1 MEDCFSLAALPLRRT
16 DGAAGLRACSRV
28 TERAGLTLSEGEI
41 TRLLERRAAALRDT
55 GRVEFGEGILPKLIY
70 AFYDSPWLAPDN
82 YADTL
87 AELQDLFYYYKNE
100 SLGRLTDD
108 ALLAAM
114 RKAFDGPAQ
123 GSLEYLGGTA
133 LERLCREGMAR
144 LYPDARE
151 EDEPYRRLRYE
162 LDTIGHMGYVDY
174 FLIVWDFI
182 HYAKSQ
188 GIMVGPGRGSGAGS
202 IVAYSLGITMLD
214 PLKYNLLFERFLN
227 PERVTMPDIDVDF
240 CYERRQEVID
250 YVARKYGEDHV
261 SQIITFGTM
270 AAKGVIRDV
279 GRVLSIPY
287 NEVDS
292 VAKLVPATLHITL
305 DDALK
310 LSKQLKDQY
319 EADPKIRR
327 LIDMAKALEG
337 MPRHASTHAA
347 GVVITKK
354 PVYEYVPLARNDESI
369 VCQYTMVTLEELGL
383 LKMDFLGLRNL
394 TVLDDAIKM
403 LPQSEHFDL
412 LKIPM
417 DDPQVFQ
424 MLTQGK
430 TSGVFQMESTGMT
443 GVCLGLKPQSIEDI
457 TAIIALYRPGPMDSI
472 PRFIACK
479 QDPGLITY
487 KHPSLEPILSVTYGC
502 IVYQEQVI
510 QIFQQLGGY
519 SLGQADM
526 VRRAISKKK
535 AKEIEKER
543 YSFVHGDAER
553 GIKGC
558 IANGIPEATA
568 EAIYDEIYD
577 FANYAFNKAHAVSY
591 AVVAYQTAYFK
602 CHYTKEYMAALLTS
616 VLHNS
621 DKVAE
626 YIAECRDCGIQV
638 LPPDINHSYGGFT
651 VDGENIRF
659 GLVAIKNIGRGFIQ
673 ALIQR
678 RDKEGPFTSFLD
690 FCQRMDDCTDMNKR
704 AVENLIRSG
713 AFDSLGAKRSQ
724 LVAVFETVMD
734 SVSASRKQNLEG
746 QMDFFSMGP
755 SASTKLHQIQ
765 LPDIP
770 EYSAV
775 EKMNMEKTTTGLY
788 LSGHPMNDY
797 RDLAKAAHAVPIHD
811 ILEDF
816 EQEGGPTRF
825 ADDQRIRVA
834 GVVTSNK
841 TRPTKNNSLMAYV
854 VVEDEIAS
862 IEVLCF
868 QRSIDQCGSYMQ
880 VNLPVLVTGRLSVR
894 DEKPPQILCDTI
906 YPLEYQQDPLQQLT
920 GKADIKKEKSVLYL
934 KVPGLDS
941 PEFRHLKLVMTMFE
955 GQMPVK
961 IRLAD
966 TGKLLGTTCMN
977 HPALVQECEEWLGKD
992 NVVLRTKA

>member
-1 MEDCFSLAALPLRRT
+1 
-16 DGAAGLRACSRV
+16 
-28 TERAGLTLSEGEI
+28 
-41 TRLLERRAAALRDT
+41 
-55 GRVEFGEGILPKLIY
+55 
-70 AFYDSPWLAPDN
+70 
-82 YADTL
+82 
-87 AELQDLFYYYKNE
+87 
-100 SLGRLTDD
+100 
-108 ALLAAM
+108 
-114 RKAFDGPAQ
+114 
-123 GSLEYLGGTA
+123 
-133 LERLCREGMAR
+133 
-144 LYPDARE
+144 
-151 EDEPYRRLRYE
+151 
-162 LDTIGHMGYVDY
+162 
-174 FLIVWDFI
+174 
-182 HYAKSQ
+182 
-188 GIMVGPGRGSGAGS
+188 
-202 IVAYSLGITMLD
+202 
-214 PLKYNLLFERFLN
+214 
-227 PERVTMPDIDVDF
+227 
-240 CYERRQEVID
+240 
-250 YVARKYGEDHV
+250 
-261 SQIITFGTM
+261 
-270 AAKGVIRDV
+270 
-279 GRVLSIPY
+279 
-287 NEVDS
+287 
-292 VAKLVPATLHITL
+292 
-305 DDALK
+305 
-310 LSKQLKDQY
+310 
-319 EADPKIRR
+319 
-327 LIDMAKALEG
+327 
-337 MPRHASTHAA
+337 
-347 GVVITKK
+347 
-354 PVYEYVPLARNDESI
+354 
-369 VCQYTMVTLEELGL
+369 
-383 LKMDFLGLRNL
+383 
-394 TVLDDAIKM
+394 
-403 LPQSEHFDL
+403 
-412 LKIPM
+412 
-417 DDPQVFQ
+417 
-424 MLTQGK
+424 
-430 TSGVFQMESTGMT
+430 
-443 GVCLGLKPQSIEDI
+443 
-457 TAIIALYRPGPMDSI
+457 
-472 PRFIACK
+472 
-479 QDPGLITY
+479 
-487 KHPSLEPILSVTYGC
+487 
-502 IVYQEQVI
+502 
-510 QIFQQLGGY
+510 
-519 SLGQADM
+519 
-526 VRRAISKKK
+526 
-535 AKEIEKER
+535 
-543 YSFVHGDAER
+543 
-553 GIKGC
+553 
-558 IANGIPEATA
+558 
-568 EAIYDEIYD
+568 
-577 FANYAFNKAHAVSY
+577 
-591 AVVAYQTAYFK
+591 
-602 CHYTKEYMAALLTS
+602 MAALLTS

-673 ALIQR
+673 TLIRR

-797 RDLAKAAHAVPIHD
+797 RDLAKAAHAVPIRD

-934 KVPGLDS
+934 KVPSLNS

-992 NVVLRTKA
+992 NVVLRTKAQDNKLYRVKSKPSV